1 MTDACRRRN
10 IDLQLTADERRHAQ
24 TFLPADPAGK
34 KHVNRYA
41 IKKFQSYLILIWYLK
56 ILWFQIY
63 EINIKLYAQRAC
75 SFSLLRSSKEKI
87 LSAQVCVRLRLKKYK

>member
-1 MTDACRRRN
+1 MTWQSGPVCPLQRLMLLRFPKDSMTDACRRRN

-34 KHVNRYA
+34 EHVNRYA

-56 ILWFQIY
+56 IL
-63 EINIKLYAQRAC
+63 
-75 SFSLLRSSKEKI
+75 
-87 LSAQVCVRLRLKKYK
+87 